1 MKYLKRTGP
10 SWWREGAGVY
20 CHYILKPKPYTPLAP
35 SPPPPAPLSHVILR
49 HTPPAPPAQFLLP
62 FHTRPTSSPPHQT
75 HPIPSQL
82 LHPWSIF
89 LHHHKHP
96 RPLPSHRQTGVNT
109 SARLC
114 THTPCIPSLLCTR
127 VGPCTHAR
135 THTR

>member
-10 SWWREGAGVY
+10 SWWRGGGGSVQSL
-20 CHYILKPKPYTPLAP
+20 HPKTEAIHAP
-35 SPPPPAPLSHVILR
+35 CTISPPPTPLSHVILR

-62 FHTRPTSSPPHQT
+62 FHTRPTSSPAHQT
-75 HPIPSQL
+75 HPTPSQL

-89 LHHHKHP
+89 LHQHKHP

-109 SARLC
+109 SAHLC